1 MNVERA
7 DAANDR
13 DGKADEDYRRRT
25 LGGLRVVDPT
35 GAFAGPYATLLLAE
49 LGVEVVEVEDPGM
62 AICIAVGCLS
72 SIATADVTAHPK
84 DPHTERPVDAYAT
97 THD

>member
-49 LGVEVVEVEDPGM
+49 LGVEVVEVEDPGVATRT
-62 AICIAVGCLS
+62 AIGCLS
-72 SIATADVTAHPK
+72 SVATADVIAYPK
-84 DPHTERPVDAYAT
+84 DSYTQRLVDAYAT